1 MTVMTNATN
10 SVFNLASF
18 NQTPARELARFNMIE
33 QQIRTWD
40 VLDPSVL
47 QGLST
52 LPREDF
58 IPNSYIGLAFADIEV
73 PIGEGQTMLSP
84 KIEGRFLQALQL
96 RSMDRVL
103 QIGAGSA
110 YFSALMSQFCQHVTA
125 LEIDGE
131 LCKLAKA
138 NLKKHNIE
146 NVTVHKADGIKGL
159 PKEAPFDVI
168 VLCGSCP
175 VEPKHLREQLAIGG
189 RMLVV
194 LGKPPVM
201 QATLVQRKS
210 QDSYKL
216 DVIFETQLTELLNAP
231 QAVNFI
237 F

>member
-1 MTVMTNATN
+1 MSTAQNTISASNN
-10 SVFNLASF
+10 SVRA
-18 NQTPARELARFNMIE
+18 PAHELARFNMIE

-40 VLDPSVL
+40 VLDPAVL
-47 QGLST
+47 QGLSA

-58 IPNSYIGLAFADIEV
+58 IPEAYKGLAFADIEV

-96 RSMDRVL
+96 RAMDKVL
-103 QIGAGSA
+103 QIGAGSG
-110 YFSALMSQFCQHVTA
+110 YFSALMAQFCQHVTA
-125 LEIDGE
+125 VEIDGE

-138 NLKKHNIE
+138 NLKKHGIE
-146 NVTVHKADGIKGL
+146 NVTVQKADGIKGL
-159 PKEAPFDVI
+159 AKEAPFDAI

-175 VEPKHLREQLAIGG
+175 VEPKHLREQLAVGG
-189 RMLVV
+189 RMFVV

-201 QATLVQRKS
+201 QATLIQRKS

-216 DVIFETQLTELLNAP
+216 DVIFETQLAELVNAP